1 MAYTLFD
8 VNGKP
13 FEVGSVVHIPV
24 VVTAIVAT
32 PLAPAVQRV
41 DVATIYGNSSGTTQ
55 AITNVYA
62 NTVVNLE

>member
-13 FEVGSVVHIPV
+13 FEVDSIVHIPV
-24 VVTAIVAT
+24 KVTAIVST
-32 PLAPAVQRV
+32 PLSPDVQRINV
-41 DVATIYGNSSGTTQ
+41 ETIYANTTGTKLT
-55 AITNVYA
+55 ISNVFA